1 MKKYLTFLCIICF
14 SFCVTAHAQPA
25 KKKAEKAFLKE
36 LNTILYS
43 KKDDHWWYNGEE
55 VIDTAFYINEAGI
68 LSVTKSYKEEDGRFK
83 RIRSEAPVNKI
94 KEIAYDLY
102 QILDYKTK
110 EVTLF
115 ESEYN
120 DMKLMEKE
128 KSNYLHI
135 GVTAMDGYK
144 QKKRLEKLLK
154 DLLKYYP

>member
-1 MKKYLTFLCIICF
+1 MKKNCFVLLTCCLLF
-14 SFCVTAHAQPA
+14 SLYSSAQSA
-25 KKKAEKAFLKE
+25 KAKAEKAFLKE
-36 LNTILYS
+36 LNSILYS
-43 KKDDHWWYNGEE
+43 KKDDHWWYKGEE
-55 VIDTAFYINEAGI
+55 VIDTAFYINQAGI
-68 LSVTKSYKEEDGRFK
+68 LSVTKSYKEEDGRFI

-102 QILDYKTK
+102 QILDYKTQ

-120 DMKLMEKE
+120 DMKLVEKE

-154 DLLKYYP
+154 TLLKYYP